1 MPNPF
6 YWAGNEHNL
15 LFPWVFHAVRSM
27 SERATVQ
34 MTLADRGGPRMDC
47 RMARRRL
54 AGPIDRT
61 TGRASCSTAAIRTSR
76 AACQVRPGSG
86 RPHIVH
92 ADHSSSFALCAW
104 NVLRRQ
110 RRLRDDERVVCLYRP
125 RLLPLDGPRLL
136 LCRVAS
142 REPGTCVA
150 RAGRG
155 PPETPPST
163 LNALPFV
170 ISNAA
175 RPRSA
180 WATAATFR

>member
-34 MTLADRGGPRMDC
+34 MTLADRGGPRMGC

-86 RPHIVH
+86 RPPIVH
-92 ADHSSSFALCAW
+92 ADHSSSFALALGMCCAG
-104 NVLRRQ
+104 N
-110 RRLRDDERVVCLYRP
+110 DDY
-125 RLLPLDGPRLL
+125 
-136 LCRVAS
+136 
-142 REPGTCVA
+142 GTM
-150 RAGRG
+150 
-155 PPETPPST
+155 
-163 LNALPFV
+163 
-170 ISNAA
+170 
-175 RPRSA
+175 SA
-180 WATAATFR
+180 WFAFTALGFYPLTGHDFYFVGSPLVSQVRVLHERGGEPPKPRRVHSARCPS